1 MENSKTGKVKTC
13 MSTVI
18 SSEEKL
24 VKVFNDFFV
33 NIAPNIGINTY
44 KVNEAIIS
52 EVNFMVSIIE

>member
-1 MENSKTGKVKTC
+1 

-24 VKVFNDFFV
+24 VKVFNDYFA

>member
-1 MENSKTGKVKTC
+1 MENSKTGRVKTS

-44 KVNEAIIS
+44 KVNETIIS